1 MSDMQTNMNVDIQIL
16 QQFKKQLIS
25 FFDELISQFPEEA
38 DLVLIR
44 IFLNDQM
51 PIKDVMDV
59 FIRKINGESST
70 IREMI
75 KNRNE
80 SFFIENNSVFQEISK
95 MKVNHFKKLWMSG
108 RLDAEDKK
116 IVWKW
121 VDSFLYLSDKY
132 VASVG
137 ANTIAST
144 H

>member
-1 MSDMQTNMNVDIQIL
+1 MSEIQIL

-25 FFDELISQFPEEA
+25 FFDELISQFPEEP

-59 FIRKINGESST
+59 FIRKINKPAEGDGFT

-80 SFFIENNSVFQEISK
+80 SFFVENNSVFQEISK

-108 RLDAEDKK
+108 RLDVEDKK

-132 VASVG
+132 ISVI
-137 ANTIAST
+137 NT
-144 H
+144 

>member
-1 MSDMQTNMNVDIQIL
+1 MSEIQIL

-25 FFDELISQFPEEA
+25 FFDELISQFPEEP

-59 FIRKINGESST
+59 FIRKINKPAEGDGLT

-80 SFFIENNSVFQEISK
+80 NFFVENNSLFQEISK

-108 RLDAEDKK
+108 RLDEEDKK

-132 VASVG
+132 ISVI
-137 ANTIAST
+137 NT
-144 H
+144 